1 LAANQRWVI
10 PILLLLITNHRELAC
25 CVSVVFFGQCR
36 VIETDQWSKA
46 KQPFN
51 DTISGK

>member
-1 LAANQRWVI
+1 MLC
-10 PILLLLITNHRELAC
+10 LGG
-25 CVSVVFFGQCR
+25 FFGQCR

-51 DTISGK
+51 DTISGKLKSKAKQPFNDTISGKLKREIK

>member
-1 LAANQRWVI
+1 MVYLTEV
-10 PILLLLITNHRELAC
+10 
-25 CVSVVFFGQCR
+25 R